1 MKSPVTACAV
11 PPPLARGTKDEAFL
25 DISIS
30 LSQGD
35 KVIVLPAK

>member
-1 MKSPVTACAV
+1 MNPPGTADAA